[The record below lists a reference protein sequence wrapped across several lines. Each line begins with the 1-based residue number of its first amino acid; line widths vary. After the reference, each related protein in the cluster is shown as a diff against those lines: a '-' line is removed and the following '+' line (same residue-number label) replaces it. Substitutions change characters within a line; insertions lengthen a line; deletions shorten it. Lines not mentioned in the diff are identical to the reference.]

1 MYTIYPIYTNGE
13 IMTRTEALIQSK
25 MLSREGEMESF
36 RNIIQRIHNNA
47 NQETTFFS
55 GLVFMDDI
63 KALLDYGLRIHD
75 LDLQIT
81 TAKQLENQHDKS

>member
-1 MYTIYPIYTNGE
+1 MSIKQQSN
-13 IMTRTEALIQSK
+13 TEALIQSK

-36 RNIIQRIHNNA
+36 RNIVERIHNNA
-47 NQETTFFS
+47 NQETAFFS
-55 GLVFMDDI
+55 GLVFMEDI

>member
-1 MYTIYPIYTNGE
+1 MTN
-13 IMTRTEALIQSK
+13 TEALIQSK
-25 MLSREGEMESF
+25 MLSRESEMEAF
-36 RNIIQRIHNNA
+36 RNIVDRIRNNA
-47 NQETTFFS
+47 NRRTTFFS

-81 TAKQLENQHDKS
+81 TAKQLENQK

>member
-1 MYTIYPIYTNGE
+1 MSNQLQSN
-13 IMTRTEALIQSK
+13 TEALIQSK
-25 MLSREGEMESF
+25 MLSREDEMESF
-36 RNIIQRIHNNA
+36 RNIVERIHNNA

-81 TAKQLENQHDKS
+81 TAKRLENQK

>member
-1 MYTIYPIYTNGE
+1 MSITN
-13 IMTRTEALIQSK
+13 TEALIQSK
-25 MLSREGEMESF
+25 MLSRESEMESF
-36 RNIIQRIHNNA
+36 RNIVDRIHNNA

-75 LDLQIT
+75 LDIQIT
-81 TAKQLENQHDKS
+81 TAKQLENQI

>member
-1 MYTIYPIYTNGE
+1 MSNQQQSN
-13 IMTRTEALIQSK
+13 TEALIQSR

-36 RNIIQRIHNNA
+36 RNIIERIHNNA

-81 TAKQLENQHDKS
+81 TAKQLENQK

>member
-1 MYTIYPIYTNGE
+1 MTN
-13 IMTRTEALIQSK
+13 TEALIESK

-36 RNIIQRIHNNA
+36 RKIVERIHNNA
-47 NQETTFFS
+47 NRETTFFS
-55 GLVFMDDI
+55 GLVLMDDI

-81 TAKQLENQHDKS
+81 TAKQLEKQI

>member
-1 MYTIYPIYTNGE
+1 MYTIYTIYTKGE

-25 MLSREGEMESF
+25 MLSRESEMESF
-36 RNIIQRIHNNA
+36 RNIVERIHNNA

-81 TAKQLENQHDKS
+81 TAKQLEKKI

>member
-1 MYTIYPIYTNGE
+1 MSIKQQSN
-13 IMTRTEALIQSK
+13 TEALIQSR

-81 TAKQLENQHDKS
+81 TAKQLENQK

>member
-1 MYTIYPIYTNGE
+1 MSNQKQSN
-13 IMTRTEALIQSK
+13 TEALIQSK
-25 MLSREGEMESF
+25 MLSRQDEMESF
-36 RNIIQRIHNNA
+36 RNIVERIHNNA

-81 TAKQLENQHDKS
+81 TAKQLENQK

>member
-1 MYTIYPIYTNGE
+1 MTN
-13 IMTRTEALIQSK
+13 TEALIQSK
-25 MLSREGEMESF
+25 MLSRESEMESF
-36 RNIIQRIHNNA
+36 RNIVERIHNNA

-81 TAKQLENQHDKS
+81 TAKQLENQK

>member
-1 MYTIYPIYTNGE
+1 MSIKQQSNTK
-13 IMTRTEALIQSK
+13 ALIQSK

-36 RNIIQRIHNNA
+36 RNIVERIRNNA

>member
-1 MYTIYPIYTNGE
+1 MSNQQQSN
-13 IMTRTEALIQSK
+13 TEALIQSR

-36 RNIIQRIHNNA
+36 RNIVERIHNNA

-55 GLVFMDDI
+55 GLVFMEDI

-81 TAKQLENQHDKS
+81 TAKQLENQK

>member
-1 MYTIYPIYTNGE
+1 MYTIYTIYTKGE

-25 MLSREGEMESF
+25 MLSRESEMEPF
-36 RNIIQRIHNNA
+36 RNIIKRIYADA
-47 NQETTFFS
+47 NQETTFFN

-81 TAKQLENQHDKS
+81 TAKQLEKKI